1 MQPYSKN
8 LKELSQKLR
17 SNQTDA
23 EGKLWQ
29 RINRDQLLGFRFNRQ
44 KPLLNYI
51 VDFYC
56 AKAKLIIELDGS
68 HHYYEPEY
76 QEKDRRRDDE
86 LRSLGFTV
94 MRFSNDEIYYEIEA
108 VVEQIYLF
116 LEQVQISPSPSSL
129 KRGTR

>member
-68 HHYYEPEY
+68 HHYEAEH
-76 QEKDRRRDDE
+76 QEKDRQRDDE

-116 LEQVQISPSPSSL
+116 LEQVQISLS
-129 KRGTR
+129 GAED

>member
-68 HHYYEPEY
+68 HHYEPEY
-76 QEKDRRRDDE
+76 QEKDRQRDDE
-86 LRSLGFTV
+86 LRSLGFTM
-94 MRFSNDEIYYEIEA
+94 MRFSNDEIYYEIED

-116 LEQVQISPSPSSL
+116 LEQVQISLS
-129 KRGTR
+129 GAED